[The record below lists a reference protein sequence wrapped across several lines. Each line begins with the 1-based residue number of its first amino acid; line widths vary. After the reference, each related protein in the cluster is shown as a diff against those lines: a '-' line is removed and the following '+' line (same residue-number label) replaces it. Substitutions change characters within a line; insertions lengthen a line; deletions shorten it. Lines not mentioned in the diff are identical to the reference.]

1 MRGLLLLLIL
11 ATVLALT
18 SLTDLAVA
26 RPQQDASATTFG
38 PTSILKKSNGTS
50 KSSSKKAR
58 AARRKR
64 RQRNVSVALEPIGT
78 VTRGTTVA
86 IQATLSDP
94 NAVCDLKLT
103 YADGSTD
110 QPSTVVAHNQRIC
123 AFQVTIP
130 SRAGVVGSA
139 TAVLIAKVGHER
151 TRTSDQQTLTVK

>member
-86 IQATLSDP
+86 IQATLSAP

-103 YADGSTD
+103 YAGGSTD
-110 QPSTVVAHNQRIC
+110 QP
-123 AFQVTIP
+123 
-130 SRAGVVGSA
+130 
-139 TAVLIAKVGHER
+139 
-151 TRTSDQQTLTVK
+151 